1 VYKSIMLKLL
11 LPMIIIALL
20 SSVVLFGCEKEGAAV
35 AEEEEEEEAVVA
47 EKEEEEE
54 KEAVLLEV
62 AVEQPEYEAQCEAI
76 WQVFLDD
83 NPNITMEFSSYNEDE
98 LPALAARIAGGDPLD
113 IDERR
118 YATAD
123 NYEQWVNLLDIDFQ
137 YWDNFGYDAKNAWG
151 ELRGVE
157 DYCPIVWPFAGILS
171 SFVYDAGATEAAG
184 IDMSGL
190 TTWDAVD
197 AMLAELKAYVD
208 QDDTLEYVISTGN
221 HPWCWPVMLANPIMT
236 SLDADAQDKLFKL
249 ISGETAWTN
258 MDENENPMV
267 LFFKWLKDY
276 YDKGYFPN
284 EFWKVT
290 WDDYEAGLVAGT
302 GILTIHGPW
311 IWDKLETANPE
322 IQLSGFPFPPNSE
335 GTCIALPPDVLSE
348 GVATGI
354 YSDPNRTDAETEAV
368 IKAFNWFHSPE
379 TIKMRCEALNKVP
392 NYDLSSVG
400 GADLVGSQYLSIN
413 KAIEDGEFGDA
424 TLASGIL
431 GLDKGDKWYK
441 EGEPSVKL
449 GDDIMALWGQYLSE
463 EITLEELMA
472 TYQQRWENAYDVK

>member
-1 VYKSIMLKLL
+1 
-11 LPMIIIALL
+11 MIIIALL